1 MQNTIIT
8 IARAYGS
15 GGRTIGKMLS
25 KEMDFP
31 YYDRNLIYMASDK
44 SGINVQRFFEQD
56 EKIRK
61 ESGFADFIPPENRRY
76 VSNNDIFEYQSK
88 IIHEISDHSDC
99 IIVGRCA
106 NFLLKNSGH
115 KVLRVFIYAPDEV
128 CIDTIKKKF
137 RVSEREAEKTF
148 KQINKHRREY
158 YKYHTGIE
166 WESAENYDVCFDTSR
181 MTYEQVVSAV
191 VQYSKIFSSL

>member
-61 ESGFADFIPPENRRY
+61 AADLPHPVHYLKTIPEN
-76 VSNNDIFEYQSK
+76 K
-88 IIHEISDHSDC
+88 PISHGLD
-99 IIVGRCA
+99 
-106 NFLLKNSGH
+106 
-115 KVLRVFIYAPDEV
+115 
-128 CIDTIKKKF
+128 
-137 RVSEREAEKTF
+137 
-148 KQINKHRREY
+148 
-158 YKYHTGIE
+158 
-166 WESAENYDVCFDTSR
+166 
-181 MTYEQVVSAV
+181 
-191 VQYSKIFSSL
+191 